1 MLIKKRDIL
10 KLRYEKFQ
18 RNGNITGRKDAPG
31 GYIGSVLIFSCIG
44 VHT

>member
-1 MLIKKRDIL
+1 MLKREIYI